1 MSFMDERD
9 LDDERDAR
17 TILVIDDTPFNLRTL
32 KTLLEEKYK
41 ILLAKSGGL
50 ALKMLENAKPD
61 LILLDIEMP
70 EMSGFA
76 VMRELQRTPEYADIP
91 VICFTS
97 HLATETFVQQV
108 IEAGFKGYI
117 RKPFETEVLF
127 SKIESIFG
135 INNDDEYSLR

>member
-1 MSFMDERD
+1 MDEPDLYDERD
-9 LDDERDAR
+9 VR

-32 KTLLEEKYK
+32 KTLLEEKYTL
-41 ILLAKSGGL
+41 LLAKSGAMG
-50 ALKMLENAKPD
+50 LKMLETRKPD

-76 VMRELQRTPEYADIP
+76 VMRELQKTPEYACIP

-117 RKPFETEVLF
+117 RKPFETDVLF
-127 SKIESIFG
+127 SKIENIFG
-135 INNDDEYSLR
+135 IGGGGYDDY

>member
-1 MSFMDERD
+1 MDAPD
-9 LDDERDAR
+9 LNDERDAR

-32 KTLLEEKYK
+32 KTLLEERYTL
-41 ILLAKSGGL
+41 LLAKSGAL
-50 ALKMLENAKPD
+50 ALKMLETRKPD

-76 VMRELQRTPEYADIP
+76 VMRELQHNDDYRDIP

-97 HLATETFVQQV
+97 HLATENFVQQV

-117 RKPFETEVLF
+117 RKPFETDVLF
-127 SKIESIFG
+127 SKIESVFG
-135 INNDDEYSLR
+135 IASDAYTC